1 MTSWLIFALLSALA
15 WGFVG
20 FLQKISVSRLS
31 ASALVVWVVVGLI
44 LVQPLF
50 LPFWSQQP
58 DELMDVEMIA
68 LGITSGLFN
77 GAGTWFLFRS
87 LEFGGKASIAIP
99 LTALYPLVT
108 VALSITLLGEQLVAH
123 QWLGVALASLGAALL
138 SYEKISDSSY
148 GT

>member
-1 MTSWLIFALLSALA
+1 MSTWLLFSLIAAVA

-20 FLQKISVSRLS
+20 LLQKISVARLT
-31 ASALVVWVVVGLI
+31 ASALVVWVIVGLTVSI
-44 LVQPLF
+44 PLY
-50 LPFWSQQP
+50 LPFWSQARETP
-58 DELMDVEMIA
+58 MSIEMIA

-108 VALSITLLGEQLVAH
+108 AALSIAFLGERLVAH
-123 QWLGVALASLGAALL
+123 QWLGVGLASLGAALL
-138 SYEKISDSSY
+138 SYEKEPEEAHAA
-148 GT
+148 